1 MLNLFFLFARLP
13 ELRGLPF
20 RPYRVQ
26 FSLDR
31 LACGVDNIHI
41 DVYVSPQLHNVL
53 KKTASLVLVKHTR
66 TDYYFK
72 DYKRD
77 ICESEKDIL
86 RNLCTEILQ
95 HAINRAK
102 METETQIDYLG
113 QVALAKLFLEE
124 IRIQYKNLVENFEQR
139 IRSYQLSSRQ
149 GDVEGFRTRKSW
161 RKSNS
166 TRTAFFGRRGRNCF
180 RS

>member
-31 LACGVDNIHI
+31 RACGVDNIHI

-102 METETQIDYLG
+102 TEAEPQIDYLG
-113 QVALAKLFLEE
+113 QVALAKMFLEE
-124 IRIQYKNLVENFEQR
+124 VRIQYRNLVENFEQR
-139 IRSYQLSSRQ
+139 IRSYSLSSRQ
-149 GDVEGFRTRKSW
+149 GDVAGFRTREKLAEIKLNQN
-161 RKSNS
+161 RIL
-166 TRTAFFGRRGRNCF
+166 GRRERNCSRF
-180 RS
+180 